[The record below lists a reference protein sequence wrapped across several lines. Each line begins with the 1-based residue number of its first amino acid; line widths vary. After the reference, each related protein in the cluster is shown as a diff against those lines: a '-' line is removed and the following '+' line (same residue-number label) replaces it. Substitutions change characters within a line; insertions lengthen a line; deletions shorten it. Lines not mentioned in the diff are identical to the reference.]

1 MTKAPS
7 ALNFPHVGDP
17 LMFSSGLG
25 KNTEN
30 SETVNCAGGRGLSSA
45 LGVMRTVIHTPENTL
60 SGDLCNMGRSLEKSN
75 FQDK

>member
-1 MTKAPS
+1 
-7 ALNFPHVGDP
+7 
-17 LMFSSGLG
+17 MFSSGLG

-30 SETVNCAGGRGLSSA
+30 SETVNCAGGKGLSSA

-60 SGDLCNMGRSLEKSN
+60 SGDLCNMGKSLEKSN